1 MNIYCIVKKIP
12 GKFIAVFIIAM
23 LIFCGNT
30 KAQVELKLFEHKN
43 NEPLLKLPERTSKT
57 GLPAF
62 VYAGLAFFFINPEI
76 VIENKKAYFGL
87 TKEISTGYYPY
98 GRIAFEYT
106 HIFRS
111 YSQNH
116 LRVSYNL
123 DYFIPTQFFVALMF
137 SGGIGYFTDTKHNGI
152 FPQAAFGICVPL
164 PIANIITAVYPYI
177 RARHTFVKG
186 AENSNITDFS
196 LGMGLI
202 LFY

>member
-1 MNIYCIVKKIP
+1 MKLITLFVVI
-12 GKFIAVFIIAM
+12 FILNGSV
-23 LIFCGNT
+23 NS
-30 KAQVELKLFEHKN
+30 QVNLKLKEGKSAPLN
-43 NEPLLKLPERTSKT
+43 LLKLHERPSKAQ
-57 GLPAF
+57 LPVF
-62 VYAGLAFFFINPEI
+62 IYAGIAFFLINPEI

-116 LRVSYNL
+116 LRLSYNL

-137 SGGIGYFTDTKHNGI
+137 SGGVGYFTDTKHNGI
-152 FPQAAFGICVPL
+152 FPQASFGICIPL
-164 PIANIITAVYPYI
+164 PIAGTMITAVYPYL

-186 AENSNITDFS
+186 DENSNITDIS

-202 LFY
+202 LWY